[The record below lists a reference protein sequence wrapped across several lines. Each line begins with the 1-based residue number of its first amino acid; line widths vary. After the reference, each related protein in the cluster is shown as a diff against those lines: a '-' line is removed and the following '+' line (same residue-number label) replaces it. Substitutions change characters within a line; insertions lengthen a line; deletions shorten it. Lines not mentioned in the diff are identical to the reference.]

1 MDDYGDEDEVLLFI
15 AQVIVAVKTFAKG
28 PFFSYCVST
37 SVCVFR
43 FGSFGRTRP
52 MSIRRRALDSW
63 LRRPDRETPTTRTS
77 SPTTGTDQAQKN

>member
-15 AQVIVAVKTFAKG
+15 AHVIVMVKTFEMD
-28 PFFSYCVST
+28 FFSYCVST